1 MQRRMAPIPVS
12 SRVLQRADWWIAGGL
27 SCMGIMAKQ
36 QQNSEILTKSI
47 DCLELMREQMLT
59 LQRALERVE
68 SDKRGQQSQR
78 PTTSLKI
85 KQF

>member
-1 MQRRMAPIPVS
+1 
-12 SRVLQRADWWIAGGL
+12 
-27 SCMGIMAKQ
+27 MGIMAKQ